1 MAATIN
7 GLEHGGKVGMVFEM
21 YKNCGKFF
29 KLLEETIKAKVE
41 EKHFERRQNG
51 ELFEMKIALMLGTS
65 VSKLSLMSD
74 WGNCRRWIHQQTV
87 LSYNVY
93 SFDFIIFFVKWMK
106 HHMLSFFFAQLY
118 HVETGKGR
126 FSFKVMFIFM
136 KKKMEYSMQRL
147 VSYTNLGLF
156 KIYFC

>member
-1 MAATIN
+1 
-7 GLEHGGKVGMVFEM
+7 MVFEM

-74 WGNCRRWIHQQTV
+74 
-87 LSYNVY
+87 
-93 SFDFIIFFVKWMK
+93 
-106 HHMLSFFFAQLY
+106 
-118 HVETGKGR
+118 
-126 FSFKVMFIFM
+126 
-136 KKKMEYSMQRL
+136 
-147 VSYTNLGLF
+147 
-156 KIYFC
+156 